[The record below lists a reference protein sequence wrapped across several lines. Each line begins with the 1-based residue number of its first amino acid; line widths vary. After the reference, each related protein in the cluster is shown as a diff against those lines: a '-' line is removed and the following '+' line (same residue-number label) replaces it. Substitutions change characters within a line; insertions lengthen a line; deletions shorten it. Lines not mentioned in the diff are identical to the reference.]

1 MLYKHVHKQHH
12 EFKATT
18 VWASE
23 YFGIIDFVFNV
34 LPGVVP
40 ALMLRAHFA
49 VLMLFTALR
58 MWQTV
63 QSHSG
68 YDLPYDP
75 FNRGVFHGGAR
86 RHDFHHSHNH
96 GCYADFLPFWDW
108 LCGTDKA
115 YNAFWDKHK
124 SLAAY

>member
-1 MLYKHVHKQHH
+1 M
-12 EFKATT
+12 
-18 VWASE
+18 WASE

-75 FNRGVFHGGAR
+75 FNRGVFHGGGGGMTSTTRTTTGAMPISCPFGTGSAGRTR
-86 RHDFHHSHNH
+86 RTMPS
-96 GCYADFLPFWDW
+96 
-108 LCGTDKA
+108 GT
-115 YNAFWDKHK
+115 NTRV
-124 SLAAY
+124 